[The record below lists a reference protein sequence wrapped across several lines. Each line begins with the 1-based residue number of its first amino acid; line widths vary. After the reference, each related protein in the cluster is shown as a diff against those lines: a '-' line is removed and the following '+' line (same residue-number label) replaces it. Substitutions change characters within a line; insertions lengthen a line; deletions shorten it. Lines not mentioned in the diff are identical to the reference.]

1 MKVYEL
7 MAALS
12 ELPSGAEVFCSS
24 MLSVDDVKSGIV
36 ADDED
41 KNNVLYEFYRP
52 LDNVDTSCGRVDLG
66 F

>member
-24 MLSVDDVKSGIV
+24 MLSVNDVESGIV

-52 LDNVDTSCGRVDLG
+52 LDNVDTSCGKVYLG